1 MIADDK
7 YSLLNRDNLMK
18 PIQMD
23 LSQKQKAFSE
33 FFFTFSN
40 SKLNFE
46 HFFKKEDPHS
56 EYISEITDSEK
67 PDQIYVWK
75 VHF

>member
-46 HFFKKEDPHS
+46 HFLKREDPHS
-56 EYISEITDSEK
+56 EYIAEITDSEK

>member
-1 MIADDK
+1 
-7 YSLLNRDNLMK
+7 MK

-23 LSQKQKAFSE
+23 LSQKEKACSE

-46 HFFKKEDPHS
+46 HFLKKEDPHS

-67 PDQIYVWK
+67 PD
-75 VHF
+75 

>member
-1 MIADDK
+1 
-7 YSLLNRDNLMK
+7 MK

-23 LSQKQKAFSE
+23 LSQKEKAFSE

-46 HFFKKEDPHS
+46 HFLKREDIHS

-67 PDQIYVWK
+67 PD
-75 VHF
+75 